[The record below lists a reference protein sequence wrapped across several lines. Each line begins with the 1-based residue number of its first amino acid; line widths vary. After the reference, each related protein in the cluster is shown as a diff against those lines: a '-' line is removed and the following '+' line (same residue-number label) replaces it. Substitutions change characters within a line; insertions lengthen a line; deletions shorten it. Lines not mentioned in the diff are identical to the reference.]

1 MSFWNSNKPSQ
12 CMFQSI
18 DCFSWL
24 FNCPYLCL
32 LIISCIVSPHLHAKY
47 FTPLRIK
54 WLCSTQYLTWRRYVY
69 DRCISS
75 IVWLDEQSPFVHPD
89 MLGSHLVDQ
98 EDRPCHWLSADPV
111 PTDHSPDRSTVLQ
124 TKQTAVLWWFHTS
137 WCGSCPTNKQ
147 QYNHSIITLY
157 S

>member
-1 MSFWNSNKPSQ
+1 MHVSVHRLFFMVIQLSLSMLAHHIMHRLISLACQIFHSPKDQVNK
-12 CMFQSI
+12 
-18 DCFSWL
+18 
-24 FNCPYLCL
+24 
-32 LIISCIVSPHLHAKY
+32 
-47 FTPLRIK
+47 
-54 WLCSTQYLTWRRYVY
+54 CSTQYPTWRRYVY

-98 EDRPCHWLSADPV
+98 EDRPCHWLSEDRV
-111 PTDHSPDRSTVLQ
+111 PTDHSPDRSTVPR

-137 WCGSCPTNKQ
+137 LCGSCPTNKQ
-147 QYNHSIITLY
+147 QYNYSIITLY

>member
-1 MSFWNSNKPSQ
+1 MHVSEHRLFFHGYSIVPIYACSSYHASSHFT
-12 CMFQSI
+12 CMPI
-18 DCFSWL
+18 
-24 FNCPYLCL
+24 
-32 LIISCIVSPHLHAKY
+32 AKY

-54 WLCSTQYLTWRRYVY
+54 WLRTTQYLTWRRYVY

-75 IVWLDEQSPFVHPD
+75 IVWLDEQSLFVHPD

-98 EDRPCHWLSADPV
+98 EDRPCHLLSADRALA
-111 PTDHSPDRSTVLQ
+111 DHSPDRSTVPQ

-137 WCGSCPTNKQ
+137 LCGSCPTNKRH
-147 QYNHSIITLY
+147 YNYSIITLY